1 MQDLKGAYGME
12 FFSTP
17 LFHGKWPAPALS
29 ENAKK
34 VRIRDP

>member
-1 MQDLKGAYGME
+1 MQDLKGACGNE

-17 LFHGKWPAPALS
+17 LFHGNWPAFS